1 MPQFFY
7 LINQIFAVETVQGR
21 KLFKGRNYGR
31 KSGISHVL
39 TYGNYVN
46 AFLKFKTL
54 QMLFISI
61 IQKILTKIIRM
72 ILKVKNNVILYIII
86 TMKMKKEH
94 VCRGGN

>member
-1 MPQFFY
+1 MTLAQRSQRS
-7 LINQIFAVETVQGR
+7 LFAQP
-21 KLFKGRNYGR
+21 NA
-31 KSGISHVL
+31 L

-46 AFLKFKTL
+46 TFLKFKTL
-54 QMLFISI
+54 QMLSISGNIYYSI
-61 IQKILTKIIRM
+61 IQKILAKIIRM